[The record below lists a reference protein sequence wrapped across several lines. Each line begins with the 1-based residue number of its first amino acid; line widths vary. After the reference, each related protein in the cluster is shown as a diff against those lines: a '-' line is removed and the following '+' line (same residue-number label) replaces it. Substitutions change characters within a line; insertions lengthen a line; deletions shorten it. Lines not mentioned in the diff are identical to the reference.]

1 MASNKTSGLPL
12 LIVLLSLGG
21 CSSGDDAT
29 PEVQAQKPSLFK
41 ALTGVAYAARF
52 KSLATAM
59 LPLNPKDE
67 LTIMEAFVAL
77 VLLIH
82 NQSGCRLALPS
93 FVTERALP
101 VPVYNCV

>member
-41 ALTGVAYAARF
+41 DQTQALDRAKEVEKT
-52 KSLATAM
+52 
-59 LPLNPKDE
+59 
-67 LTIMEAFVAL
+67 
-77 VLLIH
+77 LLENAQRQRQEIER
-82 NQSGCRLALPS
+82 QSQ
-93 FVTERALP
+93 
-101 VPVYNCV
+101 